1 MLLKHL
7 TTIKVCLKLQYLQIL
22 ISCGYL
28 LILHLQKQSGEMVKI
43 Q

>member
-1 MLLKHL
+1 M
-7 TTIKVCLKLQYLQIL
+7 IIVKVYLRQQYLQIL
-22 ISCGYL
+22 INCGFL